1 MSFKLLGVL
10 AVVLGCGGFGF
21 RMAACHRLE
30 EKYIRQ
36 LLTVLDQMQ
45 CELEYRLTPL
55 PELCGIACENCTGK
69 LRALFTALSAELD
82 RQIAPDAQCCMRSAV
97 SDSELSR
104 TLKELLLELGRGL
117 GSFDLNG
124 QLRGIEAV
132 RRLAIEALQ
141 ESVNDRDVRI
151 RSYQT
156 LGLCAGAALAILL
169 L

>member
-10 AVVLGCGGFGF
+10 AVILGCGGFGF

-30 EKYIRQ
+30 EKYIRE
-36 LLTVLDQMQ
+36 LLTVLDQIQ

-55 PELCGIACENCTGK
+55 PELCKIACGNCTGK
-69 LRALFTALSAELD
+69 LRDLFTALSVELD
-82 RQIAPDAQCCMRSAV
+82 RQIAPDAQCCMSAAV
-97 SDSELSR
+97 SASELSR
-104 TLKELLLELGRGL
+104 TVKGLLLELGRSL
-117 GSFDLNG
+117 GNFDLSG

-132 RRLAIEALQ
+132 RRQAQEALQ
-141 ESVNDRDVRI
+141 NSVKNRDLRI